1 MTTYIMLGSWTD
13 QGVTAIAESP
23 RRLDAAKGMLAEMG
37 GKMLAYYMTMGAHD
51 MVAIYEAP
59 DDAVSARFSLM
70 IGRMGNVRTH
80 TMKAFP
86 EQAAREII
94 ASLR

>member
-1 MTTYIMLGSWTD
+1 MTTYIMLGNWTD

-37 GKMLAYYMTMGAHD
+37 GKVLAYYMTMGERD

-59 DDAVSARFSLM
+59 DDAVAARFSLM
-70 IGRMGNVRTH
+70 IGRMGNVRTQ
-80 TMKAFP
+80 TLKAFP

>member
-13 QGVTAIAESP
+13 QGITAIAESP

-37 GKMLAYYMTMGAHD
+37 GKMLAYYMTTGEHD

-59 DDAVSARFSLM
+59 DDAVAARFSLM
-70 IGRMGNVRTH
+70 LGRMGNVRTR
-80 TMKAFP
+80 TLKAFP
-86 EQAAREII
+86 EEAYRAIVG
-94 ASLR
+94 SLR